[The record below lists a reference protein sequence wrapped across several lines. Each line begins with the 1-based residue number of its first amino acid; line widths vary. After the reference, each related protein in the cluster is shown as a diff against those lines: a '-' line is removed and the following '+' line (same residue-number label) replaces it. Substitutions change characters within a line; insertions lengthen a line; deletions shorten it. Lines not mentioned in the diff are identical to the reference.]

1 MLTAED
7 IVPATSHSS
16 ANNKE
21 VVKNCNLVYDV
32 IVILYL
38 LAHLLT
44 FSFSFIFVFSAKRL
58 LSEAS

>member
-32 IVILYL
+32 IVLLYNTGS
-38 LAHLLT
+38 LT
-44 FSFSFIFVFSAKRL
+44 
-58 LSEAS
+58 